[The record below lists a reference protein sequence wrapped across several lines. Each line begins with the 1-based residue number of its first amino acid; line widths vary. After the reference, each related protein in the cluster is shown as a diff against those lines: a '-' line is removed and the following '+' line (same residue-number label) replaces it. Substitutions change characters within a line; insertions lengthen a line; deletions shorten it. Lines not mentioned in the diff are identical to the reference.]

1 MGEDYPFGYTGMR
14 VGPSVDRAR
23 MVQQR
28 RDYQRSGGYGV
39 APSYADYN
47 LRFASHN
54 GRSLINPNTVFVGT
68 AGYPDRFGG
77 FDFDG
82 LTGWVQRRRGRLLRR
97 GLLRGPGMGAIQ
109 YGAMPWYLSDQT
121 RQPKWYDYGGG
132 SLKFDGVG
140 SRAKLISI

>member
-23 MVQQR
+23 MVQRR
-28 RDYQRSGGYGV
+28 RDYESSRGYGV

-47 LRFASHN
+47 LRFAFRN
-54 GRSLINPNTVFVGT
+54 GRPLINPNTVFVGT

-82 LTGWVQRRRGRLLRR
+82 LTGWIQRRKGRLLRR
-97 GLLRGPGMGAIQ
+97 GLLRDPAIEAIK
-109 YGAMPWYLSDQT
+109 YGFYRSPQIGLPRWYEDENDL
-121 RQPKWYDYGGG
+121 RAG
-132 SLKFDGVG
+132 GVG